1 MDVLLRSFFFG
12 FCPLMNWIG
21 KADFSV
27 CFNTGCWI
35 RLPRISWF
43 ARTRPSG
50 GGMARLVSIR
60 IICGRRWSPWARS
73 SVASRIIDQLSCAS
87 ATKERMTCAF

>member
-1 MDVLLRSFFFG
+1 
-12 FCPLMNWIG
+12 MNWIG

-27 CFNTGCWI
+27 CVCVDAGCWI
-35 RLPRISWF
+35 RLPRTSWF

-50 GGMARLVSIR
+50 GGMARLASIR
-60 IICGRRWSPWARS
+60 IICGRRWSRWARS
-73 SVASRIIDQLSCAS
+73 RVASRITVRLSCAS